1 VRQLVEHGKT
11 VLLIEHN
18 MELISELSD
27 VVVFLHQGRVLAAG
41 APAAITRDPALTE
54 IYFGV

>member
-1 VRQLVEHGKT
+1 
-11 VLLIEHN
+11 
-18 MELISELSD
+18 LISELSD